1 MTENQQDDFHSKLTT
16 MKSKLTEVENTDKKS
31 EACKVLAQIFGNDFP
46 IKADRSYVGTSESA

>member
-1 MTENQQDDFHSKLTT
+1 